1 VQAGE
6 LGPVVAGFQLIW
18 RVFSAAGSSDP
29 ERQFGIWVLQNPDA
43 PLDAMTQ
50 QEFDDG
56 DERMPYFGTIWA
68 SGESLVEY
76 LLAGPRLDGVSVLD
90 LGCGLG
96 LCGFAAARR
105 GARVTFFDWE
115 PRALEIVTLS
125 AAAQPWLPELPEMLV
140 GDWRKP
146 PACGPFDLILGADVL
161 YEWRNAPAV
170 AKFLPRHLTPTG
182 EAWIADPGRGAA
194 EPFPRYALQAR
205 LTVSPPETLPLAQGQ
220 EIKLYKLQRGVE
232 GDTRHR

>member
-1 VQAGE
+1 MVLGE

-18 RVFSAAGSSDP
+18 RVFSLPGVAEEDRS
-29 ERQFGIWVLQNPDA
+29 FGMWVLQDPDA

-50 QEFDDG
+50 AEFDSG

-68 SGESLVEY
+68 SAESLVAHV
-76 LLAGPRLDGVSVLD
+76 LTGPRLVGLSVLD

-96 LCGFAAARR
+96 PCGFAAARR

-115 PRALEIVTLS
+115 PRALEIVSLS
-125 AAAQPWLPELPEMLV
+125 ASAQDWLTEPPVLIE

-146 PACGPFDLILGADVL
+146 PPCGPFDLILGADVL

-170 AKFLPRHLTPTG
+170 ARFLRRHLSTDG

-194 EPFPRYALQAR
+194 APFPRYAQQAR
-205 LTVSPPETLPLAQGQ
+205 LILSEPELLPKQAHGL
-220 EIKLYKLQRGVE
+220 EIKLWRLTRG
-232 GDTRHR
+232 

>member
-1 VQAGE
+1 MLSGE
-6 LGPVVAGFQLIW
+6 LGPVVAGFQLTW
-18 RVFSAAGSSDP
+18 RSFSVRDFTEEDRS
-29 ERQFGIWVLQNPDA
+29 FGMWVLRDPDA
-43 PLDAMTQ
+43 PLEAMTQ

-68 SGESLVEY
+68 SAESLVVHI
-76 LLAGPRLDGVSVLD
+76 LAGPRLDGLSVLD

-96 LCGFAAARR
+96 PCGFAAARR

-115 PRALEIVTLS
+115 PRALEIVSLS
-125 AAAQPWLPELPEMLV
+125 AAAQDWLIERPAMIV

-146 PACGPFDLILGADVL
+146 PPCGPFDLILGADVL

-170 AKFLPRHLTPTG
+170 AKFLRRHLTPDG

-194 EPFPRYALQAR
+194 EPFPRYAQQAR
-205 LTVSPPETLPLAQGQ
+205 LRVAEPELLPAQEHGL
-220 EIKLYKLQRGVE
+220 EIKLWRLR
-232 GDTRHR
+232 RS